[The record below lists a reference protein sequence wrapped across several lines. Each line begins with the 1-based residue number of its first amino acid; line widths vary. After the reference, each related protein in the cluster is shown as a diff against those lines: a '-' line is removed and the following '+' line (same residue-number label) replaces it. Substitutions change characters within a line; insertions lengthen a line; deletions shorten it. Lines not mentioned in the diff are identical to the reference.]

1 MKKRVLLGIV
11 AGVSL
16 VTLSGCGN
24 SQKLTCTQT
33 QEDDGATATQEMVVE
48 FQDNEASAFTM
59 TMNMVAE
66 NASAEDLKTAEEMLK
81 LSFSAFEENGMN
93 VDVSSDDT
101 SVTAKVSADFSQMT
115 DEEKE
120 QIGFTGSDN
129 SYETIKE
136 SFEREGYTCK

>member
-24 SQKLTCTQT
+24 TQTLTCTQT
-33 QEDDGATATQEMVVE
+33 QEDDGTTATQEMVVE
-48 FQDNEASAFTM
+48 FQNNEASKFTM
-59 TMNMVAE
+59 TINMKAE
-66 NASAEDLKTAEEMLK
+66 NANAEDLKTAEDMLK
-81 LSFSAFEENGMN
+81 LSFSAFEENGIN

-136 SFEREGYTCK
+136 SFESEGYTCK